1 MLLESIAAW
10 EENYRDVPFGS
21 TWALTYEQLF
31 DHPDDDPIQH
41 NKIELAGELS
51 LVDEPEFPT
60 DNPTPEDA
68 LDFYLTRPMSLV
80 GQTIGGSANGTLQ
93 FRRDATHWTTEND
106 RFVTDTTIS
115 SCTAPNR
122 AVGYEIVGTFETSG
136 MDIVFV
142 WPGSELATTG
152 CSVHRVDRT
161 FDKIDG
167 TTEVDE
173 VDIFYDMTGFD
184 EEEFLGIPFRDGT
197 YEKSYGFHDK
207 VTVSCTD
214 QCDRPRCERSRILR
228 ECDQVTLALQAVCGT
243 LNDWLI
249 EIVRTDEPAPRII
262 CESADC
268 ADAVAA
274 NSQHGWDPFTAIT
287 YSDFID
293 CEGTPPA
300 ACEINC
306 YGWQ

>member
-1 MLLESIAAW
+1 MRILRAAVIVLLAAILGGCPPTGPTNGTDSPGEPPGPIGPVDGGVPEELAEMLLESIAAW

-142 WPGSELATTG
+142 WLGSELATTG

-167 TTEVDE
+167 TTAV
-173 VDIFYDMTGFD
+173 
-184 EEEFLGIPFRDGT
+184 
-197 YEKSYGFHDK
+197 SYTH
-207 VTVSCTD
+207 
-214 QCDRPRCERSRILR
+214 L
-228 ECDQVTLALQAVCGT
+228 TLPT
-243 LNDWLI
+243 
-249 EIVRTDEPAPRII
+249 TSP
-262 CESADC
+262 
-268 ADAVAA
+268 
-274 NSQHGWDPFTAIT
+274 
-287 YSDFID
+287 
-293 CEGTPPA
+293 
-300 ACEINC
+300 
-306 YGWQ
+306 